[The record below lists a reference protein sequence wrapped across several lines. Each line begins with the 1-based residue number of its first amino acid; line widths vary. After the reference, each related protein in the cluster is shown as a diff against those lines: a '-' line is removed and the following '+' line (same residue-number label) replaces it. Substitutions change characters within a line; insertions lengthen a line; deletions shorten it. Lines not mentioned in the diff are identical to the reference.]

1 VRKKVLIAEDDPDL
15 RVVLKLVLEKAGY
28 DVTPLES
35 GIPIVNNQ
43 FECPDLFILDK
54 KMELIDGFALC
65 KYLKLTDRTKEI
77 PVILISGS
85 HHYRKRAMEI
95 GADYFMP
102 KPLNIKELVYTIE
115 LLISRSVTLTTQ

>member
-1 VRKKVLIAEDDPDL
+1 LIAEDDPDL
-15 RVVLKLVLEKAGY
+15 RIVLKLILEKAGY
-28 DVTPLES
+28 DVTPLDGGS
-35 GIPIVNNQ
+35 PIVNNH
-43 FECPDLFILDK
+43 FECPDIFILDK

-65 KYLKLTDRTKEI
+65 KYLKLTERTKEI

-102 KPLNIKELVYTIE
+102 KPLNIEELIHTIE
-115 LLISRSVTLTTQ
+115 LLISRPATLIHQQA